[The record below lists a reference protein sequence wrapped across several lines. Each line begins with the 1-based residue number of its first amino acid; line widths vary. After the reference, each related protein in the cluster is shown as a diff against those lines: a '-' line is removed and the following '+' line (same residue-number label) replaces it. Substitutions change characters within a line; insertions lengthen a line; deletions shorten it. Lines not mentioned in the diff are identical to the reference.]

1 MKRRLRQ
8 SAFCLLPVC
17 FAVALSA
24 ANLACAQ
31 AEPAFELHDW
41 SAWLADPTLEHAGA
55 KDHFFSAMPGVV
67 DSTRFRRGGR
77 GPESPEPLGMLTFYG
92 DAVEDIEIDFRVDDG
107 RFMAHWPAASAKS
120 NRLRW
125 IETALIEQVED
136 AAQLAFVSE
145 DHWFQQ
151 ARQGDALYVRS
162 DARTERF
169 IAYDAELQYTVP
181 IKLAGGPDV
190 YQVQNIGPAPLKD
203 VFICLPTPE
212 GRRVGWLDELPV
224 GESAENAASADADVA
239 TPAAKE
245 PSAET
250 QTGAFRLEVRLAPGQ
265 AVPPVPL
272 RAADVFPADQE
283 SEPAGSPVENKPQ
296 AQPTATAGGPEVQ
309 ISMSPPLAQDAP
321 RLTELTETE
330 MARRLLATGL
340 NQHEVDL
347 ILARYAQAMFHSD
360 EMVVVFRY
368 DAATVEGRMPLV
380 TYPEPAR
387 TVRVALVIARN
398 IDPQIGDD
406 IRNLVQQLG
415 HPKYAQRQ
423 SAHERLAELGRLAI
437 PVLRAAL
444 KHSDP
449 EVVYR
454 AERLLLAQNESIDAN

>member
-1 MKRRLRQ
+1 LRQ
-8 SAFCLLPVC
+8 SAFCLPPVC

-169 IAYDAELQYTVP
+169 IAYDTELQYTVP

-203 VFICLPTPE
+203 LFICLPTPE
-212 GRRVGWLDELPV
+212 GRRVGWLDELPA
-224 GESAENAASADADVA
+224 GEHAAESAAPPAGTEKPADEQPSTAAPPTLEFFFQPAAIECGEEADFAFQGFIDLPADAAQSEPVDSGVGNEPESQPDVA
-239 TPAAKE
+239 A
-245 PSAET
+245 
-250 QTGAFRLEVRLAPGQ
+250 
-265 AVPPVPL
+265 
-272 RAADVFPADQE
+272 
-283 SEPAGSPVENKPQ
+283 
-296 AQPTATAGGPEVQ
+296 GPEVR
-309 ISMSPPLAQDAP
+309 IDMSAPLAEDSP
-321 RLTELTETE
+321 RLTELTESE

-347 ILARYAQAMFHSD
+347 ILARYAQAMFHSE